1 MPITAAARARSEGKA
16 ESTHEITQRDPDAM
30 GTQRGGDSADD
41 SARTLAPEDG
51 SPGDAHIP
59 YREKQRL
66 DRYLSFLP
74 SLFFSLTLLA
84 SWETVG
90 GGLLA
95 GLYNGGPAAIVYG
108 LLVSIVGNLAI
119 AMSLAELAS
128 MHPTAGAQYH
138 WTYVLAPWHPRFFS
152 FFQGWITVFSW
163 CSLVAIAPFLIGTQI
178 EGMIKLAHPTYIIH
192 GWRST
197 LLMWAVSIPPI
208 VVNIFARRCLGVIET
223 VAGIMH
229 VVFLPMIIGVIG
241 RSAASSNESHNST
254 EDANSFVW
262 DTFLSGFSG
271 WKNAGV
277 VFSVGLLGVIT
288 PLTGVDGII
297 HMSEEVHNARL
308 TIPRSM
314 VWGTLLNGIM
324 AFGYAIAIL
333 YFMGPS
339 PEAYAS
345 ALMTS
350 TGYPIIEIAYQAT
363 GSKAATFMLMATGM
377 LPGWIAFFNGL
388 ASVTRLMWAF
398 ARDNG
403 LPFSDFFVKV
413 DGRLKIPLR
422 ALGLVTS
429 WIFVLSFMQTGSTA
443 AFNAILSLSALGL
456 YISYLFP
463 LVFLVGSRLKGDAPT
478 GAYGLGRWGLP
489 LNLTAILFAAYFA
502 VFLPFPPTLPVT
514 PENMNFSGPVLGF
527 IMLCSCVDW
536 AVRGR
541 HKWTGPTMRYSRG

>member
-1 MPITAAARARSEGKA
+1 MPFAAGAGARGQT
-16 ESTHEITQRDPDAM
+16 ESPGGIMRREPDAM
-30 GTQRGGDSADD
+30 ETQRQEHSPEDPG
-41 SARTLAPEDG
+41 RTLTPDDNPAN
-51 SPGDAHIP
+51 ANT

-95 GLYNGGPAAIVYG
+95 GLYNGGPSAIVYG

-128 MHPTAGAQYH
+128 VHPTAGAQYH
-138 WTYVLAPWHPRFFS
+138 WTYVLAPWQPRFFS
-152 FFQGWITVFSW
+152 FFQ
-163 CSLVAIAPFLIGTQI
+163 
-178 EGMIKLAHPTYIIH
+178 
-192 GWRST
+192 
-197 LLMWAVSIPPI
+197 
-208 VVNIFARRCLGVIET
+208 VVNIFARRCLGIIEI

-229 VVFLPMIIGVIG
+229 LVFLPIIIGVVG
-241 RSAASSNESHNST
+241 RSAASLNESHNSS
-254 EDANSFVW
+254 EDANRFVW
-262 DTFLSGFSG
+262 DTFVTGFSG
-271 WKNAGV
+271 WKDAGV

-288 PLTGVDGII
+288 PLSGVDGII
-297 HMSEEVHNARL
+297 HMAEEVHNARL

-350 TGYPIIEIAYQAT
+350 TGYPIIEIAYRAT
-363 GSKAATFMLMATGM
+363 ASKTATFMLMATGM
-377 LPGWIAFFNGL
+377 LPGWVAFFNGL

-403 LPFSDFFVKV
+403 LPFSDFFLKV
-413 DGRLKIPLR
+413 DGQLKIPLR
-422 ALGLVTS
+422 ALGLVS
-429 WIFVLSFMQTGSTA
+429 GWIFVLSFMQMGSTA

-463 LVFLVGSRLKGDAPT
+463 LAFLVCRRFTGDVPK
-478 GAYGLGRWGLP
+478 GAYSLGRWGLP
-489 LNLTAILFAAYFA
+489 LNLTAILFATYF
-502 VFLPFPPTLPVT
+502 VIFLPFPPTLPVT

-536 AVRGR
+536 VVRGR
-541 HKWTGPTMRYSRG
+541 HKWNGPTMRYPRE

>member
-1 MPITAAARARSEGKA
+1 MPLTSVAGAGTERKTA
-16 ESTHEITQRDPDAM
+16 STREVTQRDPDTMEA
-30 GTQRGGDSADD
+30 QRGGGSADD
-41 SARTLAPEDG
+41 SGRTLAPEDDRF
-51 SPGDAHIP
+51 GDAHIS

-84 SWETVG
+84 SWETVA

-108 LLVSIVGNLAI
+108 LLVSIVGNMAI

-128 MHPTAGAQYH
+128 VHPTAGAQYH

-152 FFQGWITVFSW
+152 FFQ
-163 CSLVAIAPFLIGTQI
+163 
-178 EGMIKLAHPTYIIH
+178 
-192 GWRST
+192 
-197 LLMWAVSIPPI
+197 
-208 VVNIFARRCLGVIET
+208 VNIFARRCLGVIET

-229 VVFLPMIIGVIG
+229 IVILPMIIGVLG
-241 RSAASSNESHNST
+241 RSAVSSNESHNSI
-254 EDANSFVW
+254 EDANNFVW

-271 WKNAGV
+271 WKDAGV

-288 PLTGVDGII
+288 PLSGVDGII

-324 AFGYAIAIL
+324 ALGYAIAIL

-345 ALMTS
+345 ALLTS
-350 TGYPIIEIAYQAT
+350 TGYPIIEITYRVT
-363 GSKAATFMLMATGM
+363 GSKAATFMLIATGM
-377 LPGWIAFFNGL
+377 SSGWIAFFNGL

-413 DGRLKIPLR
+413 DRRLKIPLR
-422 ALGLVTS
+422 ALGLVTG
-429 WIFVLSFMQTGSTA
+429 WIFVLSFMQMGSTA
-443 AFNAILSLSALGL
+443 AFNGIMSLSALGL

-463 LVFLVGSRLKGDAPT
+463 LSFLVWGRLKGDVPS
-478 GAYGLGRWGLP
+478 GAYSLGRWGLT
-489 LNLTAILFAAYFA
+489 LNLVAILFATYFA

-536 AVRGR
+536 VARGR
-541 HKWTGPTMRYSRG
+541 HKWTGPTMRYPRG